1 MQAAIEGIKS
11 VFLTDISTADKL
23 NNLAEVCNE
32 VDIKK
37 LTKYIISKAD
47 LSKYSTDLT
56 HLNSDGQRLLGEC
69 IAYQMM
75 HL

>member
-1 MQAAIEGIKS
+1 MQAAIGGIKS

-47 LSKYSTDLT
+47 LSKYSTETYDSYLQA
-56 HLNSDGQRLLGEC
+56 LSML
-69 IAYQMM
+69 
-75 HL
+75 